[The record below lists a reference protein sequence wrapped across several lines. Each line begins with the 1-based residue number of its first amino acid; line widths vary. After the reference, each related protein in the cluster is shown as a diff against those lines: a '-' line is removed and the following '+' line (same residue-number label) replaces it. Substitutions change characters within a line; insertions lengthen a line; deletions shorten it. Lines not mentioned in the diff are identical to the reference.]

1 MTHLFDSRQ
10 FAKLDNPRRRELLPV
25 DKILDLLRVEKGS
38 YLADLGCGIGYVS
51 IPAAEKVGPEGH
63 LFALDLQEQMII
75 EGRRRSQTAGLRN
88 IAWILNPE
96 DSLPLPA
103 SSVDAVIMVAVF
115 HELENRS
122 GYVEEA
128 HRILRAG
135 GRLGIVDW
143 KPGFMEIGPPQDH
156 RVAPVEVEALLAQ
169 GHFRDLNTTDIS
181 EGYYMTV
188 GQKRNPL

>member
-10 FAKLDNPRRRELLPV
+10 FAKLDNPRRQELLPV
-25 DKILDLLRVEKGS
+25 DKMLDLLQVEKGS
-38 YLADLGCGIGYVS
+38 YLADLGCGVGYVT
-51 IPAAEKVGPEGH
+51 IPAAERVGREGH

-75 EGRRRSQTAGLRN
+75 EGRRRSQDAGLRN

-103 SSVDAVIMVAVF
+103 NSVDAVIMVAVF
-115 HELENRS
+115 HELKNRS

-128 HRILRAG
+128 YRILRAG
-135 GRLGIVDW
+135 GRLGVVDW
-143 KPGFMEIGPPQDH
+143 KPGFTEIGPPQDH

-169 GHFRDLNTTDIS
+169 RNFSDILTTDIS

-188 GQKRNPL
+188 GQKK